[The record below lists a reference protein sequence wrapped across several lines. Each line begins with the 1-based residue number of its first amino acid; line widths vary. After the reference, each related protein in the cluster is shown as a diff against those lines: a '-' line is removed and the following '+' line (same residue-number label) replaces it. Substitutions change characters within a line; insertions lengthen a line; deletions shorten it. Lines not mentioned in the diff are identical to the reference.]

1 MPDDRRPRRSNS
13 ARKSTRKAARESAAK
28 KRAPARRTVGAAA
41 IAAAELAASE
51 QATGGHSEFEL
62 RDDVVETAL
71 QTGEY
76 DGLLQ
81 DYFGPAEYEELREL
95 ARESAARTTRGGPKV
110 LILPGIMGSK
120 IGIPNR
126 IGFFD
131 DVYWIDPVDI
141 AAGRLRDLALPSRK
155 KFEAVGVVL
164 LAYLKLKLRLKRAGY
179 DAEFFPFDWRLDIAE
194 LGRRLADRIAKERGE
209 V

>member
-1 MPDDRRPRRSNS
+1 MPDDRRPRRSSS
-13 ARKSTRKAARESAAK
+13 ARKSTRKSAAK
-28 KRAPARRTVGAAA
+28 KKARKAPARRAARTAGAAA
-41 IAAAELAASE
+41 TAELRASE
-51 QATGGHSEFEL
+51 QATRGHSEFEL
-62 RDDVVETAL
+62 RDDAVEMAL

-81 DYFGPAEYEELREL
+81 DYFGPAEYEELRQL
-95 ARESAARTTRGGPKV
+95 ARESAARATRGGPKV

-141 AAGRLRDLALPSRK
+141 AAGRLRDLALPSRR

-164 LAYLKLKLRLKRAGY
+164 LAYLKLKLRLKK
-179 DAEFFPFDWRLDIAE
+179 PRLKQLPKI
-194 LGRRLADRIAKERGE
+194 LRK
-209 V
+209 